1 MQKEIAREKRGIV
14 IWGNE
19 GNPNSLGQTEM
30 KEREEPFSPRDFAV
44 QPFVSFTQLCVF
56 IYYYYLLLSFLIST
70 YYK

>member
-30 KEREEPFSPRDFAV
+30 KERGKWSEKKRKKKGNGLMKKER
-44 QPFVSFTQLCVF
+44 SFW
-56 IYYYYLLLSFLIST
+56 
-70 YYK
+70 